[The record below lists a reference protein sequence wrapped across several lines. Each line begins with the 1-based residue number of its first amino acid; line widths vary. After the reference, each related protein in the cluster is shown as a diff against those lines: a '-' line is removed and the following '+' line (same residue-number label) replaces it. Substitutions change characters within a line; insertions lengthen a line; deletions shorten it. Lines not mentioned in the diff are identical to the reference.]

1 MSRKRKKGVQKTFAY
16 LRKDTRQGRNAESK
30 LVYSWHFWIV
40 LTNPNAAGEVAVI
53 TVSSWDEA
61 DTAQNPAVIIDPEE
75 ENHSYFRRMS
85 YVRYDGDNFLI
96 VKAGDIQLW
105 IKSARAT
112 REDDVREALVD
123 RIIDNV
129 ETNGEADYF
138 KIAFIADN
146 RHNLFS
152 ARKNGASGRRRRR

>member
-16 LRKDTRQGRNAESK
+16 LRKDTRQSRNAESK

-96 VKAGDIQLW
+96 VKAGNIQLW

-112 REDDVREALVD
+112 REDDVREALVG
-123 RIIDNV
+123 RRIDNV
-129 ETNGEADYF
+129 ESNGEAGEV
-138 KIAFIADN
+138 KIALSAEK
-146 RHNLFS
+146 RHTRL
-152 ARKNGASGRRRRR
+152 RTRESG